1 MINISNRLSC
11 PLQYVWVYEASLYDT
26 NAHQAM
32 EMLVKRHSVV
42 WQQRDR
48 QFDNWI
54 TAKTTF
60 GSQQLNTY
68 HICTILI
75 VDSPQ
80 CVFGYTYTAVTP
92 IIIIEMFKFSW
103 ICLLSRVYVISLNL
117 YFPIT
122 AIHLIHRHPIDGLRM
137 WHYCIAID
145 FGFDHFEIYFRC
157 IVWINWRRIEW
168 IGSRYFI
175 FGEL

>member
-1 MINISNRLSC
+1 MINISNGLSC
-11 PLQYVWVYEASLYDT
+11 SLSIWVYKSSVYD
-26 NAHQAM
+26 AHQAM

-68 HICTILI
+68 HICIILI
-75 VDSPQ
+75 VDSAQ
-80 CVFGYTYTAVTP
+80 CVFGYTFKAVTP
-92 IIIIEMFKFSW
+92 IIIIEMFKLSW

-122 AIHLIHRHPIDGLRM
+122 AIHLIHRHPIDRLRM
-137 WHYCIAID
+137 WHYCIHIVVID
-145 FGFDHFEIYFRC
+145 FGFEHFEIYLRC
-157 IVWINWRRIEW
+157 IVWINWRQVEW
-168 IGSRYFI
+168 I
-175 FGEL
+175 